1 MKQGEKNMFALTQ
14 FPLPYPTDALTPYI
28 SAETLETHHGKH
40 VATYINNLN
49 KLIENTPYEDFSLI
63 DIIKNSATNSDDKK
77 IFDNAAQIYNHDFFF
92 QGMCPKCNTE
102 IPREIIEKFGSV
114 ENFANQFKTAA
125 TSLFGSGYTWLVR
138 DGENLKIINTTNAD
152 TPIAHNMKPILTLD
166 VWEHSYYLDYKNKR
180 ADFVD
185 NFLNNLVDWN
195 FVAENLKK

>member
-1 MKQGEKNMFALTQ
+1 MFALTQ
-14 FPLPYPTDALTPYI
+14 FPLPYPTDALMPYI

-63 DIIKNSATNSDDKK
+63 EIIKNSATNSDDKK

-102 IPREIIEKFGSV
+102 IPREIIEKFGSA

>member
-1 MKQGEKNMFALTQ
+1 MFALTQ